1 MKPGKDAAKKPHLG
15 KGQSW
20 ETFDRQMGPWLSTNG
35 GAGVAGAPSTT
46 QITIALAAIKIHNSQ
61 SLHHDPPPQIA
72 YNTKRIGLLARRTV
86 EPLLQRATV
95 CCCYRKRVSG
105 KYTLVLTNASG
116 KFA

>member
-1 MKPGKDAAKKPHLG
+1 MSLNESAKLSDVQLPRFAAKTQFVTWERKFKAFLRT
-15 KGQSW
+15 KGLQS
-20 ETFDRQMGPWLSTNG
+20 FYD
-35 GAGVAGAPSTT
+35 A
-46 QITIALAAIKIHNSQ
+46 AAIKIHNSQ

>member
-1 MKPGKDAAKKPHLG
+1 MSYASFTHI
-15 KGQSW
+15 
-20 ETFDRQMGPWLSTNG
+20 TNTCTT
-35 GAGVAGAPSTT
+35 PSTT
-46 QITIALAAIKIHNSQ
+46 QIMIDLAAIKVHNSQ